1 MSLKLHCLVMLS
13 LGLFKYNS
21 ALNSE
26 YEYLQAIIAET
37 NPPPLP
43 TLPPF
48 FNETFTFPDG
58 VPIPPDLL
66 DRFYRFT
73 RYPAPNVPPWEAK
86 GRNNQGKFGL
96 NNKHSFPAN
105 SIYFTFGFGVAM
117 FFLGIFVV
125 VSVYL
130 CVMYCKKFLTER
142 VNYLYRQQL
151 LHNSNNNMSSSI
163 SNSNNLIFNQHPQIN
178 NHIIDIDLLPNNN
191 CIISN
196 NINNNSNNNSN
207 HSNNS
212 NSSHDNL
219 LLSSSSQQD
228 KPRVISQSQSQP
240 HSHQKEEL
248 HEQLMINLECIEMID
263 INNPSYEPQVIKQ
276 PNLYVNTY
284 TNKGN
289 VTKGNNVEDEDEDND
304 SQDDEDE
311 TPEGEEVPN
320 ASHDLIIDE

>member
-1 MSLKLHCLVMLS
+1 MSLKLHCLVLLS
-13 LGLFKYNS
+13 FGLFKYNY
-21 ALNSE
+21 AHNSE

-58 VPIPPDLL
+58 IPIPPDLL

-73 RYPAPNVPPWEAK
+73 RYPTPNVPPWETK

-151 LHNSNNNMSSSI
+151 LHNNNNNNNMSSSI
-163 SNSNNLIFNQHPQIN
+163 SNSNNLILNQHPQIN

-191 CIISN
+191 NSSNNCIISN
-196 NINNNSNNNSN
+196 NINNNSN

-212 NSSHDNL
+212 NSSYNNL

-228 KPRVISQSQSQP
+228 KPIVVSHSQ
-240 HSHQKEEL
+240 SHQKEEL

-263 INNPSYEPQVIKQ
+263 INNPSYEPQVIQQ

-289 VTKGNNVEDEDEDND
+289 ITKGNNTEDVDND
-304 SQDDEDE
+304 SQDDDDDEDE

>member
-13 LGLFKYNS
+13 LGLLKYNS

-37 NPPPLP
+37 QTPPLP

-48 FNETFTFPDG
+48 FNETFNFPDG

-73 RYPAPNVPPWEAK
+73 RYQSPNGPPWDTK
-86 GRNNQGKFGL
+86 GRDSQRKFGL
-96 NNKHSFPAN
+96 NNKHSFPGN

-130 CVMYCKKFLTER
+130 CVVYCKKFLTER

-151 LHNSNNNMSSSI
+151 LHNSNNSNILFNQRPQLNSRIIDNDILSNNNNSSNSN
-163 SNSNNLIFNQHPQIN
+163 SNSNN
-178 NHIIDIDLLPNNN
+178 
-191 CIISN
+191 
-196 NINNNSNNNSN
+196 
-207 HSNNS
+207 SNNS
-212 NSSHDNL
+212 NDDL

-228 KPRVISQSQSQP
+228 KPIVQSQ
-240 HSHQKEEL
+240 QKEEL

-263 INNPSYEPQVIKQ
+263 INNPSYEPQVIQ

-284 TNKGN
+284 TNKGEE
-289 VTKGNNVEDEDEDND
+289 TKGNNAEDDDND
-304 SQDDEDE
+304 SQDENE